1 MARYVLHTTTLV
13 IFIVLQVGW
22 FPESYVQL
30 IDQQLPETPP
40 PASLQQLTETTD
52 SEKQLLNRGQS
63 PEVVI
68 ATNGYPG
75 HRSLCSIKM
84 VTGGPER

>member
-63 PEVVI
+63 PDVVI
-68 ATNGYPG
+68 AITLVKKGTCHSVRG
-75 HRSLCSIKM
+75 HDHCAR
-84 VTGGPER
+84 